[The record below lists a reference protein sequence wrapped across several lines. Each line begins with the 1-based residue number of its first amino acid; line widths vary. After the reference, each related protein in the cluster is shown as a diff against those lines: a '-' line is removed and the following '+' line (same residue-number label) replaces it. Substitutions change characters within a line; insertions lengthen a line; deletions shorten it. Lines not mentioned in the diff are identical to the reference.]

1 MKFNE
6 RSITRTFLENAE
18 LNNNTFLKQDD
29 TIDAQEDFSKA
40 KKEASTLLDKNNDN
54 SKNYGVEASKLLN
67 KVAAT
72 PQTWSSIYT
81 AIEDFRTNVRMRDK
95 FDTTANPSQIGMAT
109 VLHVLFSLVVETN
122 LLIEPID
129 TSIIINTFKNNFTSQ
144 EQVEALEKLV
154 NSLT

>member
-72 PQTWSSIYT
+72 PQSWSSIYK

-95 FDTTANPSQIGMAT
+95 FDTTANPSQIGMAS